1 MTKTKAFD
9 FQQSAM
15 FNDLKFFFNRGGF
28 LFSSLV
34 FHFNQCWS
42 DSKMNFFKTTM
53 SAGQISQLHALLP
66 DRVRSKRR
74 PVIRVA
80 DWMNI

>member
-1 MTKTKAFD
+1 
-9 FQQSAM
+9 
-15 FNDLKFFFNRGGF
+15 
-28 LFSSLV
+28 
-34 FHFNQCWS
+34 
-42 DSKMNFFKTTM
+42 M

-66 DRVRSKRR
+66 DRVRSN

>member
-1 MTKTKAFD
+1 
-9 FQQSAM
+9 
-15 FNDLKFFFNRGGF
+15 
-28 LFSSLV
+28 
-34 FHFNQCWS
+34 
-42 DSKMNFFKTTM
+42 M
-53 SAGQISQLHALLP
+53 SAEQISQLHALLP